1 MISIF
6 VPGLPVAQPR
16 AKAVAF
22 GGRARVYNPGT
33 ANEWKACVIHAFK
46 SEAGAFKE
54 GVPVRLVMHF
64 HLPRPNGHF
73 GSGKNSEK
81 LKPSAPS
88 HHTKKPDADNLAKA
102 VMDALTAAG
111 VWVDDSQVAV
121 SMTVKL
127 YADGP
132 TGCRIMLEE
141 MK

>member
-6 VPGLPVAQPR
+6 VHGLPVAQPR

-33 ANEWKACVIHAFK
+33 ANEWKACVIHAFHGL
-46 SEAGAFKE
+46 AGSFKE
-54 GVPVRLVMHF
+54 GVPVRLVMD
-64 HLPRPNGHF
+64 
-73 GSGKNSEK
+73 S
-81 LKPSAPS
+81 
-88 HHTKKPDADNLAKA
+88 
-102 VMDALTAAG
+102 LTAAG

-121 SMTVKL
+121 SMTVKR